1 MGFPIRK
8 SSDQSLFAAPRSLTQ
23 RTTSFIACM
32 RQGIHQMPFQTLDLS
47 PRPRTII
54 ITVQDRSFI
63 DTHVCL
69 RSAFKRHCAHSTVI
83 GVTGCESDKLHI
95 SRPQGTR
102 FPRDQV
108 VRRVS
113 LTNKGPKPCRR
124 VRFVWLMTFPK
135 VRDKPIL

>member
-1 MGFPIRK
+1 
-8 SSDQSLFAAPRSLTQ
+8 
-23 RTTSFIACM
+23 
-32 RQGIHQMPFQTLDLS
+32 MPFQTLDLS